1 MDLIPMLDALKQS
14 GMTQAA
20 IARECQ
26 VRQPTICRAYKG
38 VDVRYSLGQKIEAL
52 YVERVKNADASSN
65 A

>member
-26 VRQPTICRAYKG
+26 VRQPTICKAYKG
-38 VDVRYSLGQKIEAL
+38 VDVRYSLGKRIEAL
-52 YVERVKNADASSN
+52 YIERVKNADVSSN

>member
-1 MDLIPMLDALKQS
+1 MLDALKQS